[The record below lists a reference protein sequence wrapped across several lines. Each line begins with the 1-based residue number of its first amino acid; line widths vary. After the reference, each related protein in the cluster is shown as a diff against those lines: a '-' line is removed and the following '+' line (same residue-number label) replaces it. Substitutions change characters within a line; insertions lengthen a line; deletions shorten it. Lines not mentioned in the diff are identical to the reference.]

1 MDFDI
6 ENFDPED
13 DNTTVE
19 FGVSRDN
26 EGQEQLVRVPADMGI
41 QKVLV
46 EMAQDTWSSLNGGEQ
61 EPEDFDISELYP
73 NPYPCQLPLDDP
85 LAARIRML
93 FDAQPNVVGGALQDP
108 NLVGYYYAILTDAQG
123 RRLLGVRRASQLK
136 SIAKKKLFTGT
147 NDGAKLVKGK
157 VFAFNDVFDFLVDS
171 ETVWILNPTGF
182 HATAKTQEAVL
193 EAAAENAAQLGNRVP
208 FVAVESLAEFCQEHP
223 SAARILASI
232 SHRTD
237 LEQTSR
243 ELLESSL
250 EDDGVEFSETDDDE
264 LEPADGHEMAFL
276 KVLDRRRYHVRL
288 VEGTTE
294 RYEAPSRKAA

>member
-6 ENFDPED
+6 DDFDPED
-13 DNTTVE
+13 EDNTVE
-19 FGVSRDN
+19 FGISRDN
-26 EGQEQLVRVPADMGI
+26 EGQEELVRVPADLGI

-46 EMAQDTWSSLNGGEQ
+46 EMARDTWDRLTAGDND
-61 EPEDFDISELYP
+61 PDDFDISELYP
-73 NPYPCQLPLDDP
+73 NPYPCKLPLDDP
-85 LAARIRML
+85 LAERIRTL
-93 FDAQPNVVGGALQDP
+93 FDAQPRSVGGALQDP
-108 NLVGYYYAILTDAQG
+108 NLVGYYYGIFTDAED

-193 EAAAENAAQLGNRVP
+193 EAAAENAAQLGQRVP
-208 FVAVESLAEFCQEHP
+208 FIAVDSLTAFCQQHP

-243 ELLESSL
+243 ELLEASL
-250 EDDGVEFSETDDDE
+250 QDDGVEVTETDDEE
-264 LEPADGHEMAFL
+264 LQPSPGHEMAFL

-288 VEGTTE
+288 VEGATE
-294 RYEAPSRKAA
+294 RYEAASRKAA